1 MVRGYLAPKVYFRN
15 TMATAFIAPEIF
27 TGAEI
32 HTGRAVLVKDGT
44 VTGIVPISDIPAG
57 YRQRELSGYLLA
69 PAFLD
74 LQIYGGNGRLFSAE
88 MTTEALDAVYEYCL
102 QGGCTQFQITLAT
115 NSIEKFLRGLEVAKQ
130 YRSRGG
136 KGLLGVH
143 LEGPYINPAKKGA
156 HIEKFIKKPTEE
168 EIGQLLQKGKD
179 VFRMMTLAPEQCDP
193 ACIQLLQQQGVVVS
207 AGHSNA
213 SYEQAIDGFYL
224 GIPAATHLFNA
235 MSPLQGRAPG
245 MVGAIY
251 DHNDVR
257 ASVVCDGVHVDYASI
272 RISKKIMGERL
283 FFITDA
289 VAEVQYGEYVH
300 IYKEDRF
307 TLPDGTLSGSALTM
321 LQAVRNGV
329 EKAGIPLPEALRM
342 ASLYPAKLM
351 GLDNRFG
358 TIQPGSQADFVLLD
372 DQLNLLQVFVE
383 GE

>member
-1 MVRGYLAPKVYFRN
+1 
-15 TMATAFIAPEIF
+15 MATAFIAPEIF
-27 TGAEI
+27 TGTEI
-32 HTGRAVLVKDGT
+32 HTGSAVLVKEAT

-57 YRQRELSGYLLA
+57 YRRRELPGYLLA

-74 LQIYGGNGRLFSAE
+74 LQIYGGNGKLFSAE
-88 MTTEALDAVYEYCL
+88 MTTEALDATYEYCL

-130 YRSRGG
+130 YRSQGG

-168 EIGQLLQKGKD
+168 EIGQLLHKGKD
-179 VFRMMTLAPEQCDP
+179 IFRMMTLAPEQCDP

-213 SYEQAIDGFYL
+213 TYEQAIDGFYL

-251 DHNDVR
+251 DHNDVQ

-272 RISKKIMGERL
+272 RISKKIMGDRL

-289 VAEVQYGEYVH
+289 VAEVSYGEYVH
-300 IYKEDRF
+300 VFREDRF
-307 TLPDGTLSGSALTM
+307 TLPDGTLSGSSLTM

-351 GLDNRFG
+351 GLENRFG
-358 TIQPGSQADFVLLD
+358 SIQPGSQADFVLLD
-372 DQLNLLQVFVE
+372 DQLNLLQVFAE